1 MNTEQNYSGNIID
14 LYNRKIFKGTI
25 VVKNGFISEIR
36 EEYTDSDVYFLPG
49 FIDAHIHIESS
60 MLVPY
65 EFARVALKHGT
76 VATISDPH
84 EIANVLGI
92 SGVQYMIDN
101 AQHAKLKFHFGAPSC
116 VPATNFE
123 TAGAIIDADGVEQLL
138 KMDDIFY
145 LSEMMNY
152 PGVLFDDAEVMKK

>member
-1 MNTEQNYSGNIID
+1 MKTTENYSGHIID
-14 LYNRKIFKGTI
+14 LYNRRIFKGTI
-25 VVKNGFISEIR
+25 VVSNGTIQEIT
-36 EEYTDSDVYFLPG
+36 EEDTASQEYFLPG

-101 AQHAKLKFHFGAPSC
+101 ARNAKLKFHFGAPSC

-123 TAGAIIDADGVEQLL
+123 TAGAIIDSHGVEQLL
-138 KMDDIFY
+138 
-145 LSEMMNY
+145 
-152 PGVLFDDAEVMKK
+152 

>member
-1 MNTEQNYSGNIID
+1 MNTTENFSGHIID
-14 LYNRKIFKGTI
+14 LYNRRIFKGTI
-25 VVKNGFISEIR
+25 VVSNGTIQEIR
-36 EEYTDSDVYFLPG
+36 EEDTESEKYFLPG

-101 AQHAKLKFHFGAPSC
+101 ARNAKLKFHFGAPSC
-116 VPATNFE
+116 VPATNF
-123 TAGAIIDADGVEQLL
+123 
-138 KMDDIFY
+138 KWMIFFIY
-145 LSEMMNY
+145 Q
-152 PGVLFDDAEVMKK
+152 K